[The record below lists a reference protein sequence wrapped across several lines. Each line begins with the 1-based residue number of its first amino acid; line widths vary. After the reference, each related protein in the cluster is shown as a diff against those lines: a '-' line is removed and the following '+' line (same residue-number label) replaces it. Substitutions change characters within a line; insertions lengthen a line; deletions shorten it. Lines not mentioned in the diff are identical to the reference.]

1 MSSVKNISVLLAA
14 AVLAFGGC
22 KEDIIE
28 PVRTPVVDV
37 TNNTL
42 EPNADGSG
50 TVRAYVGTHV
60 TAVGFNLDNV
70 GRVQVADIDAA
81 IVEQNISSIV
91 FEIPDLPEDSFP
103 QQDDPYSVSLRM
115 YDSDGET
122 VVFNYEY
129 YVTIPVTDAIF
140 EDFTPSEGTVGDVL
154 TITGRN
160 LDQITSVTFNG
171 VEVRSDQFVKDDSAE
186 SDGSSIQVPVPA
198 IASEGASTPVT
209 ITAQWGGGEVLNITS
224 DEKTFTLLTP
234 VFDQYTQSGTA
245 ILGDEI
251 TFTGVNLDLVNG
263 FSWGEYS
270 LLIMEPEEG
279 EAEPDGTSV
288 TVKIPTS
295 IEQMDPVVQTAALTA
310 LYGSPAQPL
319 TVASE
324 FRLDTTP
331 QGAAAPEFSSV
342 APTDENYDKIYL
354 DREVTVKGMNMASVE
369 AFIIDGIEVPV
380 SETPNDIEAKFVVP
394 STISGTALREG
405 LTLEA
410 KYDGGNLTEGFA
422 TVDVYPF
429 YFQKGLR
436 LGVGAG
442 SKTSEI
448 GNSNAFLMFN
458 DRKTISVDE
467 FVESNVDPFFLSG
480 KNTVTAAANKVSGSR
495 EEYYSVAPYTI
506 LTASSSGKLAF
517 QNPTNS
523 SSQIKNFRY
532 NGEALPSTYGTPMVY
547 FRVVKDN
554 AELKAS
560 AVDGTLSD
568 IVYDKNCGSSAPAF
582 GTAEGDTWVKGSV
595 IAVSYVKYDQAT
607 AGKPDELTDVNRCG
621 YIVIREIT
629 AGDAATGSAVEDRSG
644 YVEFDLYWSNVINE

>member
-1 MSSVKNISVLLAA
+1 MNTFIKISAVFAA
-14 AVLAFGGC
+14 AAFILGGC
-22 KEDIIE
+22 KEDVLE
-28 PVRTPVVDV
+28 PVNTPVVDL
-37 TNNTL
+37 TNSKFD
-42 EPNADGSG
+42 PDADASG
-50 TVRAYVGTHV
+50 EVKVYVGDHV
-60 TAVGFNLDNV
+60 TVTGFNLDKV
-70 GRVQVADIDAA
+70 GLVQLDGIDAP
-81 IVEQNISSIV
+81 IVEQSIKTLV
-91 FEIPDLPEDSFP
+91 FEVPSFP
-103 QQDDPYSVSLRM
+103 EETYPQSDTPYEVDLSVF
-115 YDSDGET
+115 DSDAET
-122 VVFNYEY
+122 QVFTCFY

-263 FSWGEYS
+263 FSWREYS

-310 LYGSPAQPL
+310 LYGSPAQTL

-442 SKTSEI
+442 ASTTDLGYS
-448 GNSNAFLMFN
+448 NSFLML
-458 DRKTISVDE
+458 DRQEVISAEEWNTTD
-467 FVESNVDPFFLSG
+467 VDPFY
-480 KNTVTAAANKVSGSR
+480 KNSTNKTKNKVTVK
-495 EEYYSVAPYTI
+495 EDEYYSVSPYTFI
-506 LTASSSGKLAF
+506 TASSDNKLAF

-523 SSQIKNFRY
+523 DSQIRNFFRNNDDLY
-532 NGEALPSTYGTPMVY
+532 IKIFGTPMIY
-547 FRVVKDN
+547 FRVVDDN

-568 IVYDKNCGSSAPAF
+568 IVYDKNCGASAPAF
-582 GTAEGDTWVKGSV
+582 GTVEDDTWVKGSV
-595 IAVSYVKYDQAT
+595 IAVSYVKYGQAT
-607 AGKPDELTDVNRCG
+607 VGKPDELTDVNRCG
-621 YIVIREIT
+621 YIVIRNVT
-629 AGDAATGSAVEDRSG
+629 AANASTGLANEDRSG

>member
-1 MSSVKNISVLLAA
+1 MDPQDA
-14 AVLAFGGC
+14 
-22 KEDIIE
+22 
-28 PVRTPVVDV
+28 
-37 TNNTL
+37 
-42 EPNADGSG
+42 
-50 TVRAYVGTHV
+50 VGTI
-60 TAVGFNLDNV
+60 TPMPRKLNPASI
-70 GRVQVADIDAA
+70 RIEEPICCVASIIIGEILFWNICRYITRRELSPLSFAA
-81 IVEQNISSIV
+81 RI
-91 FEIPDLPEDSFP
+91 
-103 QQDDPYSVSLRM
+103 
-115 YDSDGET
+115 
-122 VVFNYEY
+122 
-129 YVTIPVTDAIF
+129 
-140 EDFTPSEGTVGDVL
+140 
-154 TITGRN
+154 
-160 LDQITSVTFNG
+160 
-171 VEVRSDQFVKDDSAE
+171 
-186 SDGSSIQVPVPA
+186 
-198 IASEGASTPVT
+198 
-209 ITAQWGGGEVLNITS
+209 
-224 DEKTFTLLTP
+224 
-234 VFDQYTQSGTA
+234 
-245 ILGDEI
+245 
-251 TFTGVNLDLVNG
+251 
-263 FSWGEYS
+263 YS

-310 LYGSPAQPL
+310 LYGSPAQTL

-369 AFIIDGIEVPV
+369 AFIIGGIEVPV

-442 SKTSEI
+442 ASTTDLGYS
-448 GNSNAFLMFN
+448 NSFLML
-458 DRKTISVDE
+458 DRQEVISAEEWNTTD
-467 FVESNVDPFFLSG
+467 VDPFY
-480 KNTVTAAANKVSGSR
+480 KNSTNKTKNKVTVK
-495 EEYYSVAPYTI
+495 EDEYYSVSPYTFI
-506 LTASSSGKLAF
+506 TASSDNKLAF

-523 SSQIKNFRY
+523 DSQIRNFFRNNDDLY
-532 NGEALPSTYGTPMVY
+532 IKIFGTPMIY
-547 FRVVKDN
+547 FRVVDDN

-568 IVYDKNCGSSAPAF
+568 IVYDKNCGASAPAF
-582 GTAEGDTWVKGSV
+582 GTVEDDTWVKGSV
-595 IAVSYVKYDQAT
+595 IAVSYVKYGQAT
-607 AGKPDELTDVNRCG
+607 VGKPDELTDVNRCG
-621 YIVIREIT
+621 YIVIRNVT
-629 AGDAATGSAVEDRSG
+629 AANASTGLANEDRSG

>member
-91 FEIPDLPEDSFP
+91 FEIPDLPEESFP

-171 VEVRSDQFVKDDSAE
+171 VEVRSDQFVRDDSAE

-198 IASEGASTPVT
+198 IAAEGASTPVT

-224 DEKTFTLLTP
+224 AEKTFTLLTP

-270 LLIMEPEEG
+270 LLIMEP
-279 EAEPDGTSV
+279 DGTSV

-310 LYGSPAQPL
+310 LYGSPAQTL
-319 TVASE
+319 TVVSE
-324 FRLDTTP
+324 FKLDTTP

-442 SKTSEI
+442 ASTTDLGYS
-448 GNSNAFLMFN
+448 NSFLML
-458 DRKTISVDE
+458 DRQEVISAEEWNTTD
-467 FVESNVDPFFLSG
+467 VDPFY
-480 KNTVTAAANKVSGSR
+480 KNSTNKTKNKVTVKKD
-495 EEYYSVAPYTI
+495 EYYSVSPYTFI
-506 LTASSSGKLAF
+506 TASSEDNKLAF

-523 SSQIKNFRY
+523 DSQIRNFFRNNDDLY
-532 NGEALPSTYGTPMVY
+532 IKIFGTPMVY

-560 AVDGTLSD
+560 AVNGTLSD
-568 IVYDKNCGSSAPAF
+568 IVYDKNCGASAPAF

-595 IAVSYVKYDQAT
+595 IAVSYVKYDQAK

-629 AGDAATGSAVEDRSG
+629 AGNAATGSAVEDRSG